1 MSVPIRVLLVDDHPA
16 LRVGLRV
23 LLDQA
28 EDIRVVGE
36 AGDTDEA
43 LRAIVEHRPGVV
55 VLDCQLPGGGGA
67 SVAQEIQRREWATRV
82 LALSSYAD
90 DGYVRAMVDAGAVG
104 YLLKDEAPAAIV
116 AAVRA
121 AALGQTWF
129 SPAIERKMEAWE
141 RGELPGG
148 LTERELEVLRLV
160 AEGQSNKQIARQLCI
175 TVRTANFHVGNI
187 LQKLELVSRV
197 EAAVWAKEQ
206 GLAP

>member
-1 MSVPIRVLLVDDHPA
+1 MTRAIRVLLVDDHPA

-28 EDIRVVGE
+28 ADIQVVGE
-36 AGDTDEA
+36 AGDTEQA
-43 LRAIVEHRPGVV
+43 LRAIAQLEPDVV
-55 VLDCQLPGGGGA
+55 VLDCQLPGEGGA
-67 SVAQEIQRREWATRV
+67 SVAAHAGEEGWTARV

-121 AALGQTWF
+121 AAQGQTWY
-129 SPAIERKMEAWE
+129 SPTIAAKISAWE

-160 AEGQSNKQIARQLCI
+160 AVGRSNKQIARELCI

-187 LQKLELVSRV
+187 LHKLDLVSRV
-197 EAAVWAKEQ
+197 EAAIWAREH
-206 GLAP
+206 GIVP

>member
-1 MSVPIRVLLVDDHPA
+1 MSEQIRVLLVDDHPA

-28 EDIRVVGE
+28 ADIRVVGE
-36 AGDTDEA
+36 AGDTQDA
-43 LRAIVEHRPGVV
+43 QRAIAELQPTVI
-55 VLDCQLPGGGGA
+55 VLDCQLPGDGGA
-67 SVAQEIQRREWATRV
+67 AVAQHVSDKGWNVRV

-90 DGYVRAMVDAGAVG
+90 DGYVRDMVDAGAVG

-121 AALGQTWF
+121 AAQGQTWF
-129 SPAIERKMEAWE
+129 SPAIATKIAAWE
-141 RGELPGG
+141 RGELPAG

-160 AEGQSNKQIARQLCI
+160 ADGKSNKQIARQLCI

-187 LQKLELVSRV
+187 LHKLEVVSRV
-197 EAAVWAKEQ
+197 EAAIWAREH
-206 GLAP
+206 GILH

>member
-1 MSVPIRVLLVDDHPA
+1 MSEPIRILLVDDHPA

-28 EDIRVVGE
+28 DDIQVVGE
-36 AGDTDEA
+36 AGDTEEA
-43 LRAIVEHRPGVV
+43 LREIAGQQPDVV

-67 SVAQEIQRREWATRV
+67 SVAAEARARGWSARV

-90 DGYVRAMVDAGAVG
+90 DGYVRGMVEAGAVG
-104 YLLKDEAPAAIV
+104 YLLKDEAPATIV
-116 AAVRA
+116 SAVRA
-121 AALGQTWF
+121 AARGQTWF
-129 SPAIERKMEAWE
+129 SPAIENKIAAWE

-160 AEGQSNKQIARQLCI
+160 AAGLGNKQIARQLNI

-187 LQKLELVSRV
+187 LQKLGAVSRV
-197 EAAVWAKEQ
+197 EAAIWARENGIQ
-206 GLAP
+206 R

>member
-1 MSVPIRVLLVDDHPA
+1 MSEPIRVLLVDDHPA

-28 EDIRVVGE
+28 DDIKVIGE
-36 AGDTDEA
+36 AGDTEEA
-43 LRAIVEHRPGVV
+43 LREIAGQQPDVV

-67 SVAQEIQRREWATRV
+67 SVAAEVKARGWSARV

-90 DGYVRAMVDAGAVG
+90 DGYVRGMVDAGAVG
-104 YLLKDEAPAAIV
+104 YLLKDEAPATIV
-116 AAVRA
+116 SAVRA
-121 AALGQTWF
+121 AARGQTWF
-129 SPAIERKMEAWE
+129 SPVIASKIAAWE

-175 TVRTANFHVGNI
+175 TVRTASFHVGNI
-187 LQKLELVSRV
+187 LQKLGAVSRV
-197 EAAVWAKEQ
+197 EAAIWAREH
-206 GLAP
+206 GIVP

>member
-1 MSVPIRVLLVDDHPA
+1 MSERIRVLLVDDHPA

-28 EDIRVVGE
+28 DDVQVVGE
-36 AGDTDEA
+36 AGDTKEA
-43 LRAIVEHRPGVV
+43 LREIAGKQPNVV

-67 SVAQEIQRREWATRV
+67 AVAAEARKRRWSARV

-90 DGYVRAMVDAGAVG
+90 DGYVRDMVDAGAVG

-121 AALGQTWF
+121 AAEGQTWF
-129 SPAIERKMEAWE
+129 SPAIATKIAAWE

-187 LQKLELVSRV
+187 LHKLDVVSRV
-197 EAAVWAKEQ
+197 EAAIWAREE
-206 GLAP
+206 GIVP